1 MRADAGGWLG
11 RDELRS
17 LFIRPADARELI
29 GLEVENAIV
38 DPDTG
43 RAAPYLGKNGVGAL
57 LGVLLDELGGEPHH
71 DGAHL
76 TGVQAESGMLLT
88 LEHGGAV
95 EYCSA
100 PADCLT
106 TAVDEMQATM
116 ARLGEAAR
124 SLGLA
129 VLPGASLPFDRIEDA
144 IWVPKPR
151 SATMREFFARLGD
164 DGRLG
169 PTVMALTTST
179 QVTLDYLSESD
190 LAEKARMQTVV
201 SPVVAGLFANSPLA
215 DGRLTG
221 LQSWRCQGWLETDP
235 RRCGP
240 LPPALSEAM
249 TIDDYIDWAVTV
261 PMIYYQ
267 AADGDYRLAN
277 RTFAEILADGFEDGR
292 RPVAGDWLSHL
303 SQLWTDVRV
312 RNTLELR
319 AADGPCYAHIPAVPA
334 LWVGLSY
341 DPGSLAAAWEL
352 LRHCSASDIRQA
364 NDEVPALG
372 LRASL
377 GGVPF
382 RELGQE
388 LVRLA
393 RAGLRARVGA
403 GIEHEKVLAYLDPV
417 EEVLESGCTFAD
429 KVIRRWNGDFRRDP
443 ARYVTAF
450 RI

>member
-1 MRADAGGWLG
+1 MRADEGESLG

-17 LFIRPADARELI
+17 LFVRPADARELI
-29 GLEVENAIV
+29 GLEVENPIV
-38 DPDTG
+38 DPATG

-57 LGVLLDELGGEPHH
+57 LGLLLDELGGEPRY

-76 TGVQAESGMLLT
+76 MGLQAESGMILT

-100 PADCLT
+100 PADSLT
-106 TAVDEMQATM
+106 TAVDEMQAVM

-129 VLPGASLPFDRIEDA
+129 VLPGAGLPFDRFEDTT
-144 IWVPKPR
+144 WMPKPR
-151 SATMREFFARLGD
+151 GAILREFFARLGD

-169 PTVMALTTST
+169 PAVMALTTST
-179 QVTLDYLSESD
+179 QVTLDYLSEID
-190 LAEKARMQTVV
+190 LAEKVRMQTAA

-215 DGRLTG
+215 DGRLSG
-221 LQSWRCQGWLETDP
+221 LQSRRCQCWLETDP
-235 RRCGP
+235 RRCGL

-249 TIDDYIDWAVTV
+249 TIDTYIDWAVTV
-261 PMIYYQ
+261 PMIYYR
-267 AADGDYRLAN
+267 AADDDYRLAN
-277 RTFAEILADGFEDGR
+277 RTFAEILAHGFENGR
-292 RPVAGDWLSHL
+292 RPVAGDWPAHL

-312 RNTLELR
+312 RRTLELR

-341 DPGSLAAAWEL
+341 DSGSRAAAWEL
-352 LRHCSASDIRQA
+352 LRHYSASDIRQA
-364 NDEVPALG
+364 IDEVPGRG

-393 RAGLRARVGA
+393 RAGLRARVDA